1 MPSYRCCHDV
11 FDITTKRTRKCK
23 LHKHFRNYCYIHSTL
38 IFYNTAEI
46 IQKFWRGFYARKKLN
61 NLFYNLPREL
71 QFHVM
76 KYVREDHYIEKKWI
90 PSVVKIYKNRLSINK
105 YIEKNLDLSYTNYM
119 ISELEYDSY
128 SHQNNLSQDIN
139 RSMIATFT
147 NY

>member
-1 MPSYRCCHDV
+1 
-11 FDITTKRTRKCK
+11 
-23 LHKHFRNYCYIHSTL
+23 
-38 IFYNTAEI
+38 
-46 IQKFWRGFYARKKLN
+46 
-61 NLFYNLPREL
+61 
-71 QFHVM
+71 M

-105 YIEKNLDLSYTNYM
+105 YIEKNLDLSYTNYL

-147 NY
+147 GTQSTMEC